1 MATHIKIT
9 HSRALSRYGGGFCFF
24 FHPRKYVKNKNKKK
38 MSKERVY
45 SIKINGLDV
54 SISQVE
60 ALNRQLDN
68 LEQRINDLSSKA
80 INVTADATSTQSSGG
95 GGGRR
100 SSELSEEA
108 KLQKDIAATLEK
120 AAQARSEEYKTLLAA
135 KEELKEYQTIAKAQ
149 QAQENLLA
157 NKNDLKTMAGM
168 KAELHDIKAAMQIMD
183 TDSEGFKLLTQQAS
197 ELQQK
202 LKELE
207 QAYGSFG
214 RNVGNYQ
221 SAFEGLTE
229 VTVKIGDSER
239 TFRNARAA
247 SKELSEEV
255 KAMVHNG
262 QEGTEE
268 FKELTDAVHDFEMA
282 SQRAESILK
291 DLKVSSQG
299 MDDLLDTFESFGA
312 LQSIGGGLKAFF
324 GFDDAE
330 IQKSIQSLVALQN
343 VLKGIESLNKQMNTG
358 EGLGKYF
365 SGASKQIDAFTAKLL
380 GAKVAEDGLVAST
393 KAGTIAVNLFSGAIK
408 AIGMAGLMAA
418 ISLVVQ
424 GIQKLVGWIK
434 DWIKGNADLVD
445 SEKLVADSIKDTN
458 EQLERRRTAIDQDY
472 FQGLIT
478 EEERMRKQAEATNQ
492 VFNEQLQAL
501 RSMKGVNIEELFS
514 GKAEDNTLGFDF
526 EVEGLE
532 ESTRMLELFDTALK
546 ENQDIVSSMR
556 DHWDELTEAEKRMAE
571 VGSTTVST
579 VSDTKD
585 EFVKLSRVVGGQLLI
600 KYRDAME
607 LMQTDTKKGEAAM
620 RELYEQLNNNEWQRA
635 ALFRLPEYFKNDQVK
650 ARMQELVGII
660 KDGMNDFNKA
670 ANSVDLEQLTIDA
683 MQDGLQKRLKQI
695 DYNEKKELAQY
706 EGNEKAKALVEKK
719 YANQR
724 AKALEEENKKNLAS
738 SKKYGDDLLEAEKQ
752 LTKLRIANMA
762 DGLSKRLAEIDSEYN
777 IERNAILAR
786 GKRTNELIAELDKKR
801 ANDRKKAIEES
812 NKETLK
818 AYNAIYDSIFELEQ
832 KNTQRLRE
840 VEKLNREKREYD
852 ARQQQ
857 AQILNATDTFSYDT
871 SGEADEVVAKYRQL
885 EALQGERKVLIDKMT
900 DINEAREKL
909 ITKEESLHKEEETAN
924 EADKKKISEKLK
936 SIETERA
943 LLDLVGRLLQ
953 ERSDIVKKQYDEQG
967 GDTERKALEGII
979 GNEKLSNDIQGTYD
993 VRLQAVEAYYAN
1005 IRHETEKHLVD
1016 ERKVLLD
1023 GYEKERED
1031 LILAAQEKEKE
1042 LNAAY
1047 QKELSAAE
1055 AQGKSTD
1062 DIHYK
1067 YNNLA
1072 IQQANAYTHQL
1083 EAMAQER
1090 EAKLTELERNDV
1102 NESRQLYAN
1111 MYSDL
1116 IQEARDYT
1124 AAIQKYETDPKRSV
1138 ASSTFFNIMDIRK
1151 EQRHVIKEY
1160 QHGVEKIDKIRQ
1172 QMYYDFRLGK
1182 IDYKE
1187 YQQSLREIEAENE
1200 NLMNNINRVS
1210 TSLKNNEAFT
1220 VAAQKVNEY
1229 VQMVGNAMN
1238 EFLSMMWD
1246 AQDAAYDKRME
1257 DLQKGIDEQ
1266 QELLDKQEEMTRA
1279 YAETVSSIEDE
1290 LMNSRGA
1297 RRQELIDQINA
1308 QMAAERASLAEERR
1322 IEKERKRMEEEQ
1334 EREEIE
1340 QKKREQKRSIV
1351 QALINSGLAISN
1363 ALTTTPF
1370 IPAGLIAAALAT
1382 ALGAAQVAFIKK
1394 QKYARGG
1401 RIEGLPHERGG
1412 VPVGN
1417 TGIEVEGRE
1426 YIIRKEST
1434 TPNVQLLDYINR
1446 SKRKLTL
1453 EDFVDF
1459 YGKPSK
1465 VRQSIEKTKFADGG
1479 VLPLINTDGLSA
1491 EDRILAAMDRYAERP
1506 YYVSVTEIDDVHDR
1520 VGRVRA
1526 IAGL

>member
-1 MATHIKIT
+1 
-9 HSRALSRYGGGFCFF
+9 
-24 FHPRKYVKNKNKKK
+24 

-68 LEQRINDLSSKA
+68 LEQRIDALSQKA
-80 INVTADATSTQSSGG
+80 INITADASVTSSSSGG
-95 GGGRR
+95 GGRR
-100 SSELSEEA
+100 TSELSEEA
-108 KLQKDIAATLEK
+108 KLQKDIASTLEK
-120 AAQARSEEYKTLLAA
+120 AAQARSEEYKALLSA

-157 NKNDLKTMAGM
+157 NKNDLTTMQGM
-168 KAELHDIKAAMQIMD
+168 KAELHDIKAAMQIMN
-183 TDSEGFKLLTQQAS
+183 TDSEGFKLLTQQAA

-207 QAYGSFG
+207 QAYGTFG
-214 RNVGNYQ
+214 RNVGNYS
-221 SAFEGLTE
+221 SAFDDLAE
-229 VTVKIGDSER
+229 VTVKVGDTER
-239 TFRNARAA
+239 TFRNATQA
-247 SKELSEEV
+247 SRQLEREL
-255 KAMVHNG
+255 KAMVING
-262 QEGTEE
+262 KEGTEE
-268 FKELTDAVHDFEMA
+268 YKELADAVHDFEMA
-282 SQRAESILK
+282 SKRAESAVN
-291 DLKVSSQG
+291 DLKSSSQG
-299 MDDLLDTFESFGA
+299 MDDMLDMFESFGA

-343 VLKGIESLNKQMNTG
+343 VLKGIESLNQQMNTG

-365 SGASKQIDAFTAKLL
+365 SGASKQVDAFTAKLW

-393 KAGTIAVNLFSGAIK
+393 KAGTIAVNLFSGALK

-424 GIQKLVGWIK
+424 GIQKLVGWIR

-458 EQLERRRTAIDQDY
+458 EQLENRKKAIDQDY
-472 FQGLIT
+472 FQGLISD
-478 EEERMRKQAEATNQ
+478 EERMRQQAEATNK

-526 EVEGLE
+526 KVQGLE
-532 ESTRMLELFDTALK
+532 ESTRMLGLFDTALK

-585 EFVKLSRVVGGQLLI
+585 EFVKLSRTVGGQLVLQ
-600 KYRDAME
+600 YREAME
-607 LMQTDTKKGEAAM
+607 LMQTDTKKGQAAL
-620 RELYEQLNNNEWQRA
+620 RELYEQLNNNDLQRA
-635 ALFRLPEYFKNDQVK
+635 ALFRLPEYFKNEQVK
-650 ARMQELVGII
+650 ARLQELVGII
-660 KDGMNDFNKA
+660 KDGMNDIKKSLN
-670 ANSVDLEQLTIDA
+670 VDTTQLEIDA
-683 MQDGLQKRLKQI
+683 LPDGYDKRIKQI
-695 DYNEKKELAQY
+695 NYNEQKELAQY
-706 EGNEKAKALVEKK
+706 EGNERAKALVRKK

-724 AKALEEENKKNLAS
+724 AKAEEEEHKKSLAS

-777 IERNAILAR
+777 IERNAILTR

-818 AYNAIYDSIFELEQ
+818 AYNDLYDSIFELEQ
-832 KNTQRLRE
+832 KN
-840 VEKLNREKREYD
+840 
-852 ARQQQ
+852 
-857 AQILNATDTFSYDT
+857 
-871 SGEADEVVAKYRQL
+871 
-885 EALQGERKVLIDKMT
+885 
-900 DINEAREKL
+900 ARERR
-909 ITKEESLHKEEETAN
+909 E
-924 EADKKKISEKLK
+924 
-936 SIETERA
+936 
-943 LLDLVGRLLQ
+943 
-953 ERSDIVKKQYDEQG
+953 
-967 GDTERKALEGII
+967 
-979 GNEKLSNDIQGTYD
+979 
-993 VRLQAVEAYYAN
+993 
-1005 IRHETEKHLVD
+1005 LVD
-1016 ERKVLLD
+1016 ENKELGSFKYEQERGNVLYKSRAYMYDVKNAKNESVERDTKILHEWD
-1023 GYEKERED
+1023 ALVQQEEALKKRLEELKASYDAYAKSQKGSIDETYALWLKGLYDMNAMLTKELAEVRQRMKEIKDDVNALQSTLSTNDMADDIEGTYEVRFQATRNYWAKMKNLNKLEIDDEEKLLKKQKD
-1031 LILAAQEKEKE
+1031 HELKLINDADEKQFKDIDAWYKKEKE
-1042 LNAAY
+1042 LAIANGEDLTKIEEKK
-1047 QKELSAAE
+1047 QTLQTTSAEQFA
-1055 AQGKSTD
+1055 KSRK
-1062 DIHYK
+1062 IV
-1067 YNNLA
+1067 
-1072 IQQANAYTHQL
+1072 
-1083 EAMAQER
+1083 
-1090 EAKLTELERNDV
+1090 EAKYDNDLKKLQVRRHNDTTEATT
-1102 NESRQLYAN
+1102 Q

-1124 AAIQKYETDPKRSV
+1124 AAIHKLEESNNLSV
-1138 ASSTFFNIMDIRK
+1138 GNSTFYNIGDVRK
-1151 EQRHVIKEY
+1151 QQKKALKEY
-1160 QHGVEKIDKIRQ
+1160 ENGANKLKKIRQ
-1172 QMYYDFRLGK
+1172 ELEGDYQIGS

-1187 YQQSLREIEAENE
+1187 YQQSVREIEAENE
-1200 NLMNNINRVS
+1200 NLMNNINRLT